1 MHYGLRILA
10 ATAALALAAAP
21 AHAGVTISSAAT
33 QNMSCSNGV
42 CAPTASSAVLNVG
55 DLESLLASGNATV
68 TTTGQGVQAHDIDIK
83 APLTWSSTSVLTL
96 DARRSLTVDQPVSI
110 TGLSGLVV
118 QTGRMFSF
126 GSKGNVTFANL
137 ASSLSIDGA
146 AYTLAGDVKTLAS
159 DIASDPGG
167 DFALANN
174 YDASG
179 DGTYHASP
187 IGTLSG
193 TFEGLGNT
201 ISNLSI
207 DGPAQVDGG
216 LVEGLFAEIET
227 TGIARNIDLSN
238 ANVSVPA
245 KVGVAKVD
253 EGATLVGLNLGTL
266 RSCVATGSVINGNSR
281 KYGPELGGLAGVN
294 GGTISYSR
302 AAVKVAGIQS
312 LAGGLVGYNGGSI
325 GQSSATGDVSGPDAG
340 GLVGDNAGYPAIV
353 TGSYATGRVRARD
366 EGGGLIGSNLAGSAV
381 TNSYATGSVAE
392 GADYVGG
399 LIGYNEGTISSSYS
413 TGHINGKTG
422 SLVGGLIGYDGSLSG
437 SLDATYWDLDTSGI
451 TDPSKG
457 AGSPANDPGITGLT
471 TAQFQAGLPAGFD
484 PTVWAEKPNINGEL
498 PYLLS
503 NPPPK

>member
-21 AHAGVTISSAAT
+21 AHAVVTISSAAT

-42 CAPTASSAVLNVG
+42 CAPTASSAVLNAG

-83 APLTWSSTSVLTL
+83 APLTWSSSSVLTL

-146 AYTLAGDVKTLAS
+146 AYTLVGDIKTLAS

-167 DFALANN
+167 DFAFANN

-179 DGTYHASP
+179 DGTYHVSP

-207 DGPAQVDGG
+207 DGPAQVEGG
-216 LVEGLFAEIET
+216 VLEGLFAEIDT
-227 TGIARNIDLSN
+227 TGTATNIDVSN
-238 ANVSVPA
+238 ANISVPA
-245 KVGVAKVD
+245 KFGVTKVD
-253 EGATLVGLNLGTL
+253 GGAVLVGLNLGTL
-266 RSCVATGSVINGNSR
+266 QSCVSTGSVVNGKYN
-281 KYGPELGGLAGVN
+281 KYGPELGGLAGSNV
-294 GGTISYSR
+294 GTISYSR
-302 AAVKVAGIQS
+302 AAVKVDAIQS
-312 LAGGLVGYNGGSI
+312 LAGGLVGDSEGSI
-325 GQSSATGDVSGPDAG
+325 TQSSATGEVSGPSAG
-340 GLVGDNAGYPAIV
+340 GLVGENSGYPAII
-353 TGSYATGRVRARD
+353 TGSYATGHVRARD
-366 EGGGLIGSNLAGSAV
+366 AGGGLVGINGDGAV
-381 TNSYATGSVAE
+381 TNSYATGSVTG
-392 GADYVGG
+392 GAGYGVGG

-413 TGHINGKTG
+413 TGHIHGTTG

-437 SLDATYWDLDTSGI
+437 SLDATYWDSDTSGI
-451 TDPSKG
+451 TDPSQG
-457 AGSPANDPGITGLT
+457 AGNIANDPGITGLT
-471 TAQFQAGLPAGFD
+471 TAQFQSGLPAGFD
-484 PTVWAEKPNINGEL
+484 PTVWAEKSNIDEGF
-498 PYLLS
+498 PYLLA